1 MRIAVTAI
9 GCLCADHVA
18 TPQILPTIHK
28 EWPVGEVCLTNE
40 QLAKRVRV
48 LPDGNLSRN
57 SLLALVAASEAL
69 DDAKLTNAQ
78 TADLLF
84 INGTT
89 VGGMDLTER
98 HFADWMNGQ
107 PVQPEILSQHEA
119 HATTLTVRQFL
130 GFAPEP
136 LTIST
141 ACSSALN
148 AIIVGAEHI
157 RKGTHTRVLVGGTEA
172 LTLFHLN
179 GFGSLGILSEQVC
192 RPFSPDR
199 DGINLG
205 EGAAY
210 LLLEEESAAL
220 ARGAHIYGYV
230 AGYGNRCDA
239 YHQTASSPEGEGAFL
254 AMQDALTMAGLQPDD
269 IDYLN
274 AHGTATPNN
283 DASESR
289 AVERLFGRP
298 LLYNSSP
305 NLGEVAA
312 EQTEESDL
320 GPLTFDRTKAWPE
333 PVSTKHITGHTTS
346 ASGAIE
352 AVFCLR
358 LMAERGYR
366 YVMTNAFAF
375 GGNDSSLIF
384 SSLPVSVGGEHNV
397 AEKVLC
403 KTVPPTKWGGGA
415 SEARVLQ
422 GTSSAFP
429 SISPLQLR
437 RLTPQLRT
445 LLAAAQ
451 QALTDANLTTPD
463 AIIVSTRWGGITPTV
478 ALLKSLAQNGEHDF
492 SPSLFMQSTHN
503 TPATTL
509 ARLLACQG
517 YNITFCPAT
526 ASTFHFSPFTF
537 HLRPKA
543 ALVCTYDE
551 PEPTWAAL
559 LAQAGITLT
568 PAASATILDTSENS

>member
-40 QLAKRVRV
+40 QLAKRANI
-48 LPDGNLSRN
+48 LPDDNLSRN

-107 PVQPEILSQHEA
+107 PVQPEIISQHEA

-239 YHQTASSPEGEGAFL
+239 YHQTASSTEGEGAFL
-254 AMQDALTMAGLQPDD
+254 AMQDALTMAGLQPND

-320 GPLTFDRTKAWPE
+320 GPWTFDRTKAWPE

-375 GGNDSSLIF
+375 GGNDSSLIL
-384 SSLPVSVGGEHNV
+384 S
-397 AEKVLC
+397 A
-403 KTVPPTKWGGGA
+403 
-415 SEARVLQ
+415 
-422 GTSSAFP
+422 SAFDLGP
-429 SISPLQLR
+429 LNFDRPKASLDKPEVTPLQLR

-445 LLAAAQ
+445 LLSAAQ

-568 PAASATILDTSENS
+568 PAASAAILQTS

>member
-40 QLAKRVRV
+40 QLAKRARV
-48 LPDGNLSRN
+48 LPDDNLSRN

-305 NLGEVAA
+305 NFGEGAA

-375 GGNDSSLIF
+375 GGNDSSLIL
-384 SSLPVSVGGEHNV
+384 S
-397 AEKVLC
+397 A
-403 KTVPPTKWGGGA
+403 
-415 SEARVLQ
+415 
-422 GTSSAFP
+422 SAFDLGP
-429 SISPLQLR
+429 LTFDRPKASLDKPEVTPLQLR

-445 LLAAAQ
+445 LLSAAQ